1 MLDPSELDLQKT
13 SSPLDGDPRP
23 RSRAPWLIA
32 AVAAL
37 AIGVGIW
44 FFMSGRP
51 AEEPAAEPAPD
62 PSPAATPAAGPVGLC
77 EPTEV
82 VALPALDDSD
92 TLVGALAGT
101 LSTHSR
107 LADWLATDG
116 LIRNFAVV
124 VENISSGVSPAVHLS
139 SLRPAGEFRVT
150 GEGQELFL
158 DPRSY
163 ERYALIAAAVD
174 SVDPQAAAQ
183 LCGTLKPRLEEAYD
197 GLGRGDS
204 FDNALEGAV
213 VAMLRTP
220 ALGVDVR
227 LVPNEDVY
235 AFSDEALES
244 LTPPQKHLARMG
256 ALNTRL
262 IQDKLR
268 QIALAIG
275 IPRER
280 LPE

>member
-101 LSTHSR
+101 LSTP
-107 LADWLATDG
+107 LTGWPTG
-116 LIRNFAVV
+116 L
-124 VENISSGVSPAVHLS
+124 
-139 SLRPAGEFRVT
+139 
-150 GEGQELFL
+150 
-158 DPRSY
+158 
-163 ERYALIAAAVD
+163 
-174 SVDPQAAAQ
+174 
-183 LCGTLKPRLEEAYD
+183 
-197 GLGRGDS
+197 
-204 FDNALEGAV
+204 
-213 VAMLRTP
+213 
-220 ALGVDVR
+220 
-227 LVPNEDVY
+227 
-235 AFSDEALES
+235 
-244 LTPPQKHLARMG
+244 PPTA
-256 ALNTRL
+256 
-262 IQDKLR
+262 
-268 QIALAIG
+268 
-275 IPRER
+275 
-280 LPE
+280 